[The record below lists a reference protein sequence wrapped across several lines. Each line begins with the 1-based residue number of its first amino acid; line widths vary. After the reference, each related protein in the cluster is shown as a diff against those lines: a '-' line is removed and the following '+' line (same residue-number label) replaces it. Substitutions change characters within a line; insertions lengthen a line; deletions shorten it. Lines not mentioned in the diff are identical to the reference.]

1 VTIRDVARAA
11 SVSVATVSRVLND
24 SGPVRQDTQRRI
36 RKVVERLHYSPHGA
50 ARSLI
55 TRKTNTLGVLL
66 PDVYGEFFSELIR
79 GIDSSAR
86 EFGYHVLV
94 SGSHSDP
101 SDIEAMLRAMRGR
114 VDGLIVMSPDLAAR
128 TLPKNLT
135 AGLPIVLLNGSGR
148 RFDAIRV
155 DNYGGALAMVRHLIG
170 LGHRR
175 IVHLA
180 GPAGNQDAA
189 ERIRGYRDAMRE
201 RARDAARPLVIKGDF
216 REETGYEAGRHL
228 AEGKNPPTA
237 VFAGN
242 DAMAIGLLAAF
253 QEVGVRVPQDVAVA
267 GFDDIPIA
275 RFTTPA
281 LSTVRVSIAEL
292 GSMATRRLL
301 QHVSAPNGHAVRHET
316 LATTLV
322 VRDSSGGRIREA
334 SPPSRRGR
342 RARSQ
347 RNDLPQVDGSRFRT
361 IRRNSHEIEDSK
373 GQNGSEGRRFASRRD
388 PRRRDRERSDD
399 DRDAA
404 GHRQ

>member
-1 VTIRDVARAA
+1 MTIRDVARAA

-36 RKVVERLHYSPHGA
+36 RNVVERLHYSPHGA

-55 TRKTNTLGVLL
+55 TRRTNTLGVLL

-86 EFGYHVLV
+86 EVGYHVLV
-94 SGSHSDP
+94 SGSHSDR

-114 VDGLIVMSPDLAAR
+114 VDGLIVMSPDLDVAR

-135 AGLPIVLLNGSGR
+135 AGLPIVLLNGNVR

-175 IVHLA
+175 IAHLA

-189 ERIRGYRDAMRE
+189 ERIRGYRDAMRL
-201 RARDAARPLVIKGDF
+201 RAGDAAKPLVIEGDF
-216 REETGYEAGRHL
+216 REETGYQAGRL
-228 AEGKNPPTA
+228 LLEGKNPPTA

-253 QEVGVRVPQDVAVA
+253 QEAGVRVPQDVAVA

-301 QHVSAPNGHAVRHET
+301 QHLSAPNGHAVRHET

-322 VRDSSGGRIREA
+322 VRDSSGGKIREA
-334 SPPSRRGR
+334 SPPWRPAPGTPARASSHQNLPRHEVSR
-342 RARSQ
+342 
-347 RNDLPQVDGSRFRT
+347 L
-361 IRRNSHEIEDSK
+361 
-373 GQNGSEGRRFASRRD
+373 
-388 PRRRDRERSDD
+388 ER
-399 DRDAA
+399 
-404 GHRQ
+404 